1 MKAFPKL
8 CAAAL
13 ALAASSGAQ
22 AQTVFASGSYDA
34 GEQVNGGGGLFLG
47 PGTYRFSFITTAPF
61 ADFYGQVEKQ
71 YYRSEYCDFR
81 EGAGEEF
88 CAGTNYPIT
97 PLFDPVTPTLYQLQ
111 ITVDPF
117 RETFTPED
125 IVVRTVEFDEC
136 CTYAFDFTA
145 GGEGSFSISYAAIP
159 EPDSWALLILGFGLI
174 GAAHRRRTALRLA
187 TS

>member
-1 MKAFPKL
+1 MRLSIQL
-8 CAAAL
+8 CAAAM
-13 ALAASSGAQ
+13 ALAIGASAQ
-22 AQTVFASGSYDA
+22 AQTVFASGNYAA
-34 GEQVNGGGGLFLG
+34 GEQVSGGGGLLLG
-47 PGTYRFSFITTAPF
+47 PGTYRFSFTTTAPF

-81 EGAGEEF
+81 EGAGEEY
-88 CAGTNYPIT
+88 CGGTNYPIT
-97 PLFDPVTPTLYQLQ
+97 PLFDPVTPTLYQLR

-117 RETFTPED
+117 RETFTPDD

-145 GGEGSFSISYAAIP
+145 GGEGFYSVSYAAIP
-159 EPDSWALLILGFGLI
+159 EPATWALLILGFGVV
-174 GAAHRRRTALRLA
+174 GGALRRKPALRAA